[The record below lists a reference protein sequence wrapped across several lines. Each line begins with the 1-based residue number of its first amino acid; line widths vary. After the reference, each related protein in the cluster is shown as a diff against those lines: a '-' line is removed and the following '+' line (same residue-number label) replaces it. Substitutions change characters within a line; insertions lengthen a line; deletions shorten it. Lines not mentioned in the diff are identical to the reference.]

1 MPPQTCKLRKGK
13 KSCPLICTQ
22 NCDYQRLRGVAGDR
36 RSLDTWY
43 EIKVELILTLQSIVR
58 GLQSTIIQSI
68 LHEQKEQ
75 KACFAEHGKIWHSQ
89 SSVTFLSLV
98 LTTSSALTLSHLKVS
113 FRKGY
118 RSSQQQDNDLR
129 IIFSTCL
136 LTGASQLND
145 LVLLIKQIFS
155 FTIIKLRDQKNR
167 NVMSH

>member
-1 MPPQTCKLRKGK
+1 MKLEDTILCEISQTHKENIACPPQTCKLRKGK

-43 EIKVELILTLQSIVR
+43 EIKVELILTLQSIVK

-98 LTTSSALTLSHLKVS
+98 LTTSSALTVTSESK
-113 FRKGY
+113 FQK
-118 RSSQQQDNDLR
+118 R
-129 IIFSTCL
+129 I
-136 LTGASQLND
+136 
-145 LVLLIKQIFS
+145 QIFLA
-155 FTIIKLRDQKNR
+155 IEQ
-167 NVMSH
+167 